1 MSDSFKSEFT
11 DDDIAWVNQIEQQY
25 YRNIND
31 QCREMSERDRHRSIE
46 DRRSPDPDFADDIN
60 SEDIRWASQIERQ
73 YRETTVSPRSIQ
85 RSNESNI
92 IGEEQEAHLS
102 LVSYIHTCSYIIK
115 SIKPYVII

>member
-25 YRNIND
+25 YRNINE
-31 QCREMSERDRHRSIE
+31 QCKETSERDRPRSIE
-46 DRRSPDPDFADDIN
+46 DQQSTDPDFADEIN

-85 RSNESNI
+85 RSIESNI
-92 IGEEQEAHLS
+92 IGDQEAHLS
-102 LVSYIHTCSYIIK
+102 LVSYIHTCSNIIK
-115 SIKPYVII
+115 SIKP